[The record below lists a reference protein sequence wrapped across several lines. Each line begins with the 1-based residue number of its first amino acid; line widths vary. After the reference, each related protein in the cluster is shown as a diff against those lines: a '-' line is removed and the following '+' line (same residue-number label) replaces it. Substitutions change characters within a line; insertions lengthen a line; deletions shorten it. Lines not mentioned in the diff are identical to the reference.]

1 MHFPQ
6 RFGHFLQLAQLGI
19 GIGVAQRGVADDG
32 EALFEQGGEFT
43 QPRSNGRF
51 GLRHVSIIEKNGFL
65 AKFGS
70 A

>member
-32 EALFEQGGEFT
+32 ETLFEQGGEFA
-43 QPRSNGRF
+43 QPRRIGRI
-51 GLRHVSIIEKNGFL
+51 GLGHTSIIETNAVL
-65 AKFGS
+65 AKIGS